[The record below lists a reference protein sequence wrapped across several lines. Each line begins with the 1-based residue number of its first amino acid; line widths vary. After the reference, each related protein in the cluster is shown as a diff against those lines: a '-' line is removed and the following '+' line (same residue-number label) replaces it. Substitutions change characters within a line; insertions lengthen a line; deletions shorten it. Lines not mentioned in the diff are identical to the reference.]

1 MVKGRQGDAMGEW
14 SDAAVA
20 EAYRR
25 HAPRLLGTALR
36 LLRQRED
43 AEDTVQE
50 AFIALVRHAPAVD
63 AEGAGAWLHRVVV
76 NGALDR
82 LRSRRRWRTEEPDET
97 SLAAPAST
105 MPDPRALDLARA
117 VAGLP
122 ERARLV
128 FLLHD
133 VEGLRH
139 EEVGAALSIDPGTSK
154 SQLARA
160 RALLRVALEGRP

>member
-1 MVKGRQGDAMGEW
+1 MGEW

-50 AFIALVRHAPAVD
+50 AFVALVRHAPATD

-82 LRSRRRWRTEEPDET
+82 LRSRRRWRIEEPDEAR
-97 SLAAPAST
+97 LPAAAATPA
-105 MPDPRALDLARA
+105 PQALDLARA
-117 VAGLP
+117 VARLP

-128 FLLHD
+128 FVLHD

-139 EEVGAALSIDPGTSK
+139 DEVGAALGIEPGTSK

-160 RALLRVALEGRP
+160 RALLRETLEGRP

>member
-1 MVKGRQGDAMGEW
+1 MGEW

-50 AFIALVRHAPAVD
+50 AFIALVRSAPAAN

-82 LRSRRRWRTEEPDET
+82 LRSRKRWRTEEPDDAN
-97 SLAAPAST
+97 LASPRSV
-105 MPDPRALDLARA
+105 PDSRSLDLARA
-117 VAGLP
+117 VARLP

-128 FLLHD
+128 FVLHD

-139 EEVGAALSIDPGTSK
+139 EEVGAALGIDPGTSK

-160 RALLRVALEGRP
+160 RALLRVSLEGRP

>member
-1 MVKGRQGDAMGEW
+1 MGEW
-14 SDAAVA
+14 SAAAVA

-25 HAPRLLGTALR
+25 HTPRLLGTALR

-50 AFIALVRHAPAVD
+50 AFIALVRHAPATD

-82 LRSRRRWRTEEPDET
+82 LRSRRRWRTEEPDEAG
-97 SLAAPAST
+97 LAAPAGT
-105 MPDPRALDLARA
+105 IPDPRVLDLARA

-133 VEGLRH
+133 VEGLLH
-139 EEVGAALSIDPGTSK
+139 EEVGAALGIDPGTSK

-160 RALLRVALEGRP
+160 RALLRAALEGRP